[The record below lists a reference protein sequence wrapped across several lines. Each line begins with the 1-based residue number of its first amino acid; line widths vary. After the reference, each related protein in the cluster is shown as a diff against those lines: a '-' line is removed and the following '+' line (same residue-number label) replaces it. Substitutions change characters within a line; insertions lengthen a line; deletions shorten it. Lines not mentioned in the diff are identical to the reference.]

1 MASEASAPSTKPW
14 PYRLAPRDDD
24 LAPLAD
30 LWVASW
36 QAVLPEI
43 DFPARRDW
51 FCTYLQEME
60 SCGGSTLCAYDSRA
74 GLAGFVLLDIGK
86 CVLEQLAVS
95 PSLFG
100 SGLGAWLLDEAKSR
114 CPGGLSLDV
123 NADNPRALRFYE
135 KHGFVR
141 QSPGTNPL
149 SGLATWRMIWRP
161 VR

>member
-1 MASEASAPSTKPW
+1 MSSAAPEGP
-14 PYRLAPRDDD
+14 PLYRLAPRED

-43 DFPARRDW
+43 DFRARRDW
-51 FCTYLQEME
+51 FCSYLQELE
-60 SCGGSTLCAYDSRA
+60 SRGGSTLCAYDSAA
-74 GLAGFVLLDIGK
+74 GLAGFILFDVRNAM
-86 CVLEQLAVS
+86 VEQLAVL

-100 SGLGAWLLDEAKSR
+100 NGLGARLLGEAKSR
-114 CPGGLSLDV
+114 CPDGLNLDV

-141 QSPGTNPL
+141 ESRGTNPL
-149 SGLATWRMIWRP
+149 SGRATWRMVWRP
-161 VR
+161 LP